1 MKLPILESFNMQRI
15 PSYFT
20 IVACKEKQNDICNQ
34 WGKTKPACFSYQNAI
49 VY

>member
-1 MKLPILESFNMQRI
+1 MKLPTLASFNMQRF

-20 IVACKEKQNDICNQ
+20 IVAFKEKQNDICNQ
-34 WGKTKPACFSYQNAI
+34 WGKTKPESFSYQNAI